1 MDLHDILSRLRGV
14 KGPSGAGEYT
24 ARCPAHDDKQAS
36 LCLRAGNKGIVL
48 KCQAGCSFD
57 AVCRALGVEPKDL
70 FFELSDAHTPMRR
83 KAETSADMKV
93 HTARQFTSYEAAYG
107 RLGRIENIYPYTDEN
122 GALLF
127 EVARIRM
134 ADGKKTFR
142 QHRPVLP
149 QQGALPFICNVP
161 PEIRN
166 TALYRL
172 PDVQTAIRSGQAVYV
187 VEGEKD
193 ADTIASMGLCGTT
206 NAGGAGKWTKWHSA
220 YLTGADV
227 IIIPDEDPES
237 NGHAGQ
243 KHGETVARM
252 TQGIAKSVKLIRLK
266 DAYPDLP
273 EKGDISDLCACV
285 GMERA
290 KEMLDELVAKTQPME
305 ESLYSQAVAAYNA
318 LPGICVDN
326 GCVAQRLKSKKEDG
340 EEQKTAVSTRVMG
353 TFVALPTRQIL
364 KDDGVQSVLWLEILG
379 WNRYG
384 QPLPPLMVNR
394 TKFTSMDWIG
404 GWPLDA
410 IIMSGNGLKDR
421 LRCAI
426 ELVGFQLTKRETM
439 YTHYGWRKF
448 PSGWCYLY
456 QGGSIGQIDATV
468 DLGEGLTNYDLGF
481 YPEDMPKADAAMS
494 SILLS
499 SVIAEKVSVPML
511 GVTYLAPLREFLAT
525 AGCDPAFAVFMYG
538 RTGTRKSTA
547 AALFLSHFGNFT
559 SRSLPAS
566 FNDTSNY
573 IRRKA
578 FAIKDAMLVV
588 DDYHPTSSVQE
599 RRAMERTAQSLAR
612 AFGDLAERGRL
623 GSDLTIQ
630 ASMPPRSLAVIS
642 GEDLPDIGESG
653 ISRYYVI
660 NVEVDDVPASAEL
673 TDLQT
678 RAKNGELRAAMR
690 GYIEWLIP
698 QADRLADE
706 LAEMFFSYRARAQEL
721 MKNRNVHG
729 RTVEAVAQIMI
740 GLTMMNRYFASLDI
754 YTPEI
759 AALVTEDL
767 WQVVVENSIKQTETS
782 RDEKPSAMFIRA
794 VRELLASKGATVVD
808 ISPGAGSIAPGQ
820 NMIGYCDAE
829 YYYLLGDVSYGA
841 VVRFYREQERLFPIN
856 RNALCKELVAEGYI
870 EDLEKGRAQ
879 KMKRVGGKTYRLL
892 WIRRVWVDGDRPFTP
907 KQQKMDFAPVEDI
920 EIPDE
925 LDT

>member
-1 MDLHDILSRLRGV
+1 MVLHDVLSRLRGV

-24 ARCPAHDDKQAS
+24 AKCPAHDDRQAS
-36 LCLRAGNKGIVL
+36 LCLRSGTKGIVM

-57 AVCRALGVEPKDL
+57 AICSALGLEKKDL
-70 FFELSDAHTPMRR
+70 FFESSDMPTHRGHEAVAGMRVHTP
-83 KAETSADMKV
+83 
-93 HTARQFTSYEAAYG
+93 RQFESYEAAYG
-107 RLGRIENIYPYTDEN
+107 RLGKIEAIYPYTDEN
-122 GALLF
+122 GGLLF
-127 EVARIRM
+127 EVARIRT

-142 QHRPVLP
+142 QHRPTNP
-149 QQGALPFICNVP
+149 KQGALPFICSVP

-166 TALYRL
+166 TAIYRL
-172 PDVQTAIRSGQAVYV
+172 QDVQTAIASGQPVYV

-193 ADTIASMGLCGTT
+193 ADTIARMGRCGTT
-206 NAGGAGKWTKWHSA
+206 NAGGAGKWTQGHSA
-220 YLTGADV
+220 HLAGADV

-252 TQGIAKSVKLIRLK
+252 TQGVAKSIKLIRLK

-273 EKGDISDLCACV
+273 DKGDISDLCVYV

-290 KEMLDELVAKTQPME
+290 TEMLDALVAKTQPME
-305 ESLYSQAVAAYNA
+305 ENLYSKAVAAYNA

-340 EEQKTAVSTRVMG
+340 EEKKTAVSTRIMG

-364 KDDGVQSVLWLEILG
+364 KDDGVQSVLWLEMLG
-379 WNRYG
+379 WNRFG
-384 QPLPPLMVNR
+384 QPLPPLMVSR
-394 TKFTSMDWIG
+394 TKFATMDWIG

-410 IIMSGNGLKDR
+410 IIASGNGMKDR
-421 LRCAI
+421 LRYAI
-426 ELVGFQLTKRETM
+426 ELVGFQLAKRETM

-456 QGGSIGQIDATV
+456 QGGAIGQIDATV
-468 DLGEGLTNYDLGF
+468 DLGEGLTNYDLGT
-481 YPEDMPKADAAMS
+481 YPEDIPKAEAAMS
-494 SILLS
+494 SMLLS
-499 SVIAEKVSVPML
+499 SVIAGKVSVPML
-511 GVTYLAPLREFLAT
+511 GVTYLAPLREFLAQ

-538 RTGTRKSTA
+538 RTGSRKSTA

-566 FNDTSNY
+566 FCDTANY

-578 FAIKDAMLVV
+578 FAIKDAVLVV

-630 ASMPPRSLAVIS
+630 ASTPPRALAVIS

-660 NVEVDDVPASAEL
+660 NVEVDDVPASEEL
-673 TDLQT
+673 TDLQM
-678 RAKNGELRAAMR
+678 RAKDGELRAAMR

-706 LAEMFFSYRARAQEL
+706 LAEMFFSYRARTQEL
-721 MKNRNVHG
+721 MKGNSVHG

-740 GLTMMNRYFASLDI
+740 GLTMMNRYFASLGI
-754 YTPEI
+754 YTSEM
-759 AALVTEDL
+759 AASVTEEL
-767 WQVVVENSIKQTETS
+767 WQIVVENSIKQSETS

-794 VRELLASKGATVVD
+794 LRELLASKGATVVD
-808 ISPGAGSIAPGQ
+808 ISPGAGSNSPGQ

-829 YYYLLGDVSYGA
+829 YYYLLGDSSYGA
-841 VVRFYREQERLFPIN
+841 VVRFYREQERLFPVN

-870 EDLEKGRAQ
+870 EDAGKGRAQ
-879 KMKRVGGKTYRLL
+879 KMKRIGSKTHRLL
-892 WIRRVWVDGDRPFTP
+892 WIRRVWVDGDKPFTP
-907 KQQKMDFAPVEDI
+907 KQQKMDFTPVEDG

-925 LDT
+925 FGV